1 MKWSSRKRCY
11 LLKRK
16 SQNKRCPNFFSFFAP
31 TPCPPCPTIGA
42 LLPLSYLASNQLW
55 NMTLHKAAQA
65 HVRVFVQVARLAK
78 GQSCLASLFSQVL
91 CILIPYL
98 YLSFHLY
105 LYLYTYP
112 DQSGAMYFDLV
123 FVFVFKLVFV
133 FVFSSWLV
141 RCFVIWSCIYMCLH
155 TFIFSSYLY
164 LSLYSHLDQ
173 LGALYSGRVAG
184 QGISASPSIYN
195 TPRTSPLPNSSNF

>member
-1 MKWSSRKRCY
+1 
-11 LLKRK
+11 
-16 SQNKRCPNFFSFFAP
+16 
-31 TPCPPCPTIGA
+31 
-42 LLPLSYLASNQLW
+42 
-55 NMTLHKAAQA
+55 MTLHKAAQA

-164 LSLYSHLDQ
+164 LSLYSHLDH
-173 LGALYSGRVAG
+173 LGALYFDLVFVCVFIFVFVFVFSSWSVGCFVFWESCRA
-184 QGISASPSIYN
+184 
-195 TPRTSPLPNSSNF
+195 RHLRLPIHI